1 MVAAYNLPFPEPA
14 TGTPIDIRTVRAD
27 NLSAARRAARERAR
41 RHGLSIDQVV
51 DVELAITELLS
62 NSITHGGGSG
72 VARIWSDGE
81 DLVCEVRDRGHLT
94 DPLAGRL
101 PAGALQGSG
110 RGLLLVNQIA
120 DLVRVHASAD
130 GTTIRAYFRRRPTP
144 TSA

>member
-1 MVAAYNLPFPEPA
+1 
-14 TGTPIDIRTVRAD
+14 
-27 NLSAARRAARERAR
+27 
-41 RHGLSIDQVV
+41 VV

-130 GTTIRAYFRRRPTP
+130 GTTIRAYFRRRPAAA
-144 TSA
+144 SA